1 MMMIDAISR
10 LIPGVLNND
19 ISAETESFTD
29 NLLEYPQYTRPEVW
43 EGEAV
48 PAVLL
53 SGHHANIEKWRREQ
67 SLLITKERRPDLFEK
82 AQLTKK
88 DKKFLAECE

>member
-1 MMMIDAISR
+1 MQ
-10 LIPGVLNND
+10 
-19 ISAETESFTD
+19 EE
-29 NLLEYPQYTRPEVW
+29 
-43 EGEAV
+43 
-48 PAVLL
+48 VLL
-53 SGHHANIEKWRREQ
+53 SGNHANIEKWRREQ